1 MVIPVTKQDNKQANQ
16 QLNSQ
21 KDAAILANALPYM
34 QRYKGKTIVI
44 KFGGHA
50 MVNQGLAN
58 AFARDIAL
66 LKQAKLNPIIVHG
79 GGPQIGQRLEQMN
92 IKSQFANGLRISDKK
107 TVEIV
112 EMVLAGSINKQ
123 IVALIN
129 AQGERA
135 IGLCGKDGNM
145 VFAKKSQKQIIDENS
160 NIEKIIDLGFVGEPD
175 EIDCSVIN
183 MLASSEMIPVIAP
196 VAPGRDGHT
205 YNINAD
211 IFAGAIAGALE
222 AERMLFLTDVDGVL
236 DKNNKLIPKLNADEA
251 KQLIEN
257 GTISA
262 GMIPKVETCLKAL
275 KDGVK
280 GVVIM
285 NGKIEHA
292 ILIELFTEYGAGTLI
307 VE

>member
-1 MVIPVTKQDNKQANQ
+1 MVIFVIKQDNKQANQ

-50 MVNQGLAN
+50 MVNQELSN

-79 GGPQIGQRLEQMN
+79 GGPQIGQRLKQMN

-183 MLASSEMIPVIAP
+183 MLAGSEMIPVIAP

-211 IFAGAIAGALE
+211 IFAGAIAGALK

-236 DKNNKLIPKLNADEA
+236 DKNNNLISKLNANEA

-275 KDGVK
+275 ENGVE

-307 VE
+307 VK